1 LSFWNRDDPGSISQ
15 RGGGSFIKPRGWLC
29 HDRAMTEI
37 ELKFQLPPAR
47 RDAVAAAVAGRTGA
61 AVEQRLQAAY
71 FDTEARDLARAGIAL
86 RLRRE
91 GPRWV
96 QTLKAGSGDALLRHE
111 HNVARPGRST
121 VPPALD
127 PALHDG
133 TPAGQRLHAVLDA
146 LPDVPLRCQYRT
158 DVRRRART
166 LRVRGALL
174 ELAFDRGEIV
184 AGERSLPLCELE
196 IELLRGEPAALL
208 ATARTWVQR
217 HGLWLDTRSKAERGT
232 LLAAGQDRAPARKA
246 KAVTLVPDAGLADAR
261 RTVLRECL
269 QQVAVNASQVASG
282 DFGDEHIHQLR
293 VGLRRLRTA
302 LRLFERDGDSAALT
316 EPSAALFR
324 ALGAV
329 RDAAAVAAPLRE
341 QLSQALAATG
351 LVLDPPA
358 LPIGDTIDPAALLRA
373 SAAQALLL
381 DTMAQ
386 TLPPAPA
393 EESAGESPAA
403 AHLTKRLKRW
413 HRAVAEAAAGFAA
426 LDDEARHKLRRQ
438 VKRLRYGVEFA
449 QALWGAKRVARYLRA
464 LAALQ
469 ERLGALNDVTV
480 ALAAFRTGD
489 ARDPATLFALGWL
502 AARRAAL
509 IADCAPALK
518 RFVAVGRPWK
528 R

>member
-1 LSFWNRDDPGSISQ
+1 
-15 RGGGSFIKPRGWLC
+15 
-29 HDRAMTEI
+29 MTEI
-37 ELKFQLPPAR
+37 ELKFQMPAAR
-47 RDAVAAAVAGRTGA
+47 RDAVAAAVAGRAEA

-71 FDTEARDLARAGIAL
+71 FDTEARDLAREGIAL
-86 RLRRE
+86 RMRRE

-111 HNVARPGRST
+111 HNVVRPGRSA
-121 VPPALD
+121 VPPALE

-146 LPDVPLRCQYRT
+146 LPDAPLRCQYRT

-166 LRVRGALL
+166 LRVRSAVL
-174 ELAFDRGEIV
+174 ELAFDRGDITV
-184 AGERSLPLCELE
+184 GDRSLPLCELE
-196 IELLRGEPAALL
+196 IELLHGEPAALL
-208 ATARTWVQR
+208 ATARTWVLR

-246 KAVTLVPDAGLADAR
+246 KAVTLADDASLAEAR

-282 DFGDEHIHQLR
+282 DFGDEHVHQLR

-302 LRLFERDGDSAALT
+302 LRLFERDGDSAALS

-324 ALGAV
+324 ALGAA
-329 RDAAAVAAPLRE
+329 RDVAAVAAPLRE

-351 LVLDPPA
+351 LVLDAPT
-358 LPIGDTIDPAALLRA
+358 LPVGDAGDPAALVRA
-373 SAAQALLL
+373 PAAQALLL

-386 TLPPAPA
+386 TLPQAAPA
-393 EESAGESPAA
+393 EGSANDSPAA
-403 AHLTKRLKRW
+403 AHLTNRLNRW
-413 HRAVAEAAAGFAA
+413 HRTVAEAADSFAA

-449 QALWGAKRVARYLRA
+449 QALWGTKKVARYLRA
-464 LAALQ
+464 LSALQ

-480 ALAAFRTGD
+480 ALDAFRAHGVD
-489 ARDPATLFALGWL
+489 GAHDPATLFALGWL

-518 RFVAVGRPWK
+518 RFAAARRPWK

>member
-1 LSFWNRDDPGSISQ
+1 
-15 RGGGSFIKPRGWLC
+15 
-29 HDRAMTEI
+29 MTEI
-37 ELKFQLPPAR
+37 ELKFQVPPAR
-47 RDAVAAAVAGRTGA
+47 RDAVAAAVAGRGEA

-71 FDTEARDLARAGIAL
+71 FDTEARDLAREGIAL

-111 HNVARPGRST
+111 HNVARPGRSA

-127 PALHDG
+127 PTLHDG
-133 TPAGQRLHAVLDA
+133 TPPGQRLRAVLDA
-146 LPDVPLRCQYRT
+146 LPDAPLRCQYRT

-174 ELAFDRGEIV
+174 ELAFDRGSIV
-184 AGERSLPLCELE
+184 AGERSLLLCELE

-208 ATARTWVQR
+208 AAARTWVQR

-246 KAVTLVPDAGLADAR
+246 KAITLAEGASLAEAR
-261 RTVLRECL
+261 RAVLRECL
-269 QQVAVNASQVASG
+269 QQVAANASQVASG
-282 DFGDEHIHQLR
+282 DFGDEHVHQLR

-302 LRLFERDGDSAALT
+302 LRLFERGADPGALA

-324 ALGAV
+324 ALGAA

-351 LVLDPPA
+351 LVLDAPT
-358 LPIGDTIDPAALLRA
+358 LPVGDAGDPAALVRA
-373 SAAQALLL
+373 PAAQALLL

-386 TLPPAPA
+386 TLPQAAPA
-393 EESAGESPAA
+393 DGTADGSPDGSADESPAA
-403 AHLTKRLKRW
+403 AHLTKRLNRW
-413 HRAVAEAAAGFAA
+413 HRAVAAAASGFAA

-449 QALWGAKRVARYLRA
+449 QALWGAKKVARYLRA
-464 LAALQ
+464 LSALQ

-480 ALAAFRTGD
+480 ALDAFRADGVGG
-489 ARDPATLFALGWL
+489 AHDPATLFALGWL

-518 RFVAVGRPWK
+518 RFAEVGRPWK

>member
-1 LSFWNRDDPGSISQ
+1 
-15 RGGGSFIKPRGWLC
+15 
-29 HDRAMTEI
+29 MTEI
-37 ELKFQLPPAR
+37 ELKFQVPPAR
-47 RDAVAAAVAGRTGA
+47 RDAVAAAVAGRAGM

-71 FDTEARDLARAGIAL
+71 FDTEARDLAREGIAL

-96 QTLKAGSGDALLRHE
+96 QTLKAGSGDALRRHE
-111 HNVARPGRST
+111 HNVARPGRGA
-121 VPPALD
+121 VAPALD
-127 PALHDG
+127 PTLHDG
-133 TPAGQRLHAVLDA
+133 TPPGQRLRAVLDA
-146 LPDVPLRCQYRT
+146 LPDAPLRCQYRT
-158 DVRRRART
+158 DVRRRTRA
-166 LRVRGALL
+166 LRVRGAVL
-174 ELAFDRGEIV
+174 ELAFDRGSIV

-208 ATARTWVQR
+208 TTVRTWVLR

-246 KAVTLVPDAGLADAR
+246 KAVTLADGASLSDAR

-282 DFGDEHIHQLR
+282 DFGDEHVHQLR

-302 LRLFERDGDSAALT
+302 LRLFERDGDFAALA

-324 ALGAV
+324 ALGAA

-351 LVLDPPA
+351 LVLDPPT
-358 LPIGDTIDPAALLRA
+358 LPVGDAVDPAALLRA

-386 TLPPAPA
+386 TLPQPVPADP
-393 EESAGESPAA
+393 SPAA
-403 AHLTKRLKRW
+403 AQLTKRLNRW
-413 HRAVAEAAAGFAA
+413 HRAVTEAAAGFAA

-449 QALWGAKRVARYLRA
+449 QELWGAKRVARYLRA

-480 ALAAFRTGD
+480 ALAGFRAGD

-518 RFVAVGRPWK
+518 RFAAVRRPWK
-528 R
+528 H